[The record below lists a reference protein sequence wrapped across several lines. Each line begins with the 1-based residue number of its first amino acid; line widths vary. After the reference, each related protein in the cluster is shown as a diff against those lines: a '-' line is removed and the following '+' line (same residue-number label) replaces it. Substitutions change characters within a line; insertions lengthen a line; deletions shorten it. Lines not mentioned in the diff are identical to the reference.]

1 MFANVVADLQ
11 QARKHNA
18 GRDWFSSRIKLLFH
32 PGTMAVVVYR
42 FSRWAYLLKI
52 PVLRTAFRLIAFFGR
67 CFIEALT
74 GVHISPGANIGPGL
88 VVHTGYGVFVS
99 SVRMGGNCVLNQ
111 GVLVSEGVRH
121 IGDNVY
127 FSAGAKVVAN
137 VTIGNNV
144 MIAPNS
150 LVAGNVPDNVTILGV
165 PGRIIWKND
174 DRGATRLQRAQP
186 ASQKND
192 SVPVPGAGQLER
204 EAAHAHD

>member
-1 MFANVVADLQ
+1 MFDNVVADLQ
-11 QARKHNA
+11 HARRHNV

-32 PGTMAVVVYR
+32 PGTMAVVGYR
-42 FSRWAYLLKI
+42 FSRWAYRLKV
-52 PVLRTAFRLIAFFGR
+52 PVLRTGFRLIAFFGR
-67 CFIEALT
+67 CFTEVLT
-74 GVHISPGANIGPGL
+74 GVHISPAANIGPGL

-99 SVRMGGNCVLNQ
+99 PVRMGCNCVLNQ
-111 GVLVSEGVRH
+111 GVLVSKGVRR

-137 VTIGNNV
+137 VTIGSNV

-165 PGRIIWKND
+165 PGRIIWKDD
-174 DRGATRLQRAQP
+174 DRGATRLQRAQS
-186 ASQKND
+186 ATHKSD
-192 SVPVPGAGQLER
+192 SVSVPSTGQVER